1 MRIEKYKLE
10 MELHE
15 ETSPRLND
23 KCPKA
28 VKSFFFFLDFDT
40 KFIFQRYSHI
50 YNGGGSCTGLVF
62 GFLGFADD

>member
-28 VKSFFFFLDFDT
+28 VKSFYL
-40 KFIFQRYSHI
+40 I
-50 YNGGGSCTGLVF
+50 
-62 GFLGFADD
+62 GF